1 MRIKDM
7 SSKEWNKKIV
17 KEMIKML
24 EKKINRLEF
33 GEEIAYDAEKIAS
46 YTIDEL
52 KFLIGELEE

>member
-24 EKKINRLEF
+24 EKKLT
-33 GEEIAYDAEKIAS
+33 G
-46 YTIDEL
+46 
-52 KFLIGELEE
+52 